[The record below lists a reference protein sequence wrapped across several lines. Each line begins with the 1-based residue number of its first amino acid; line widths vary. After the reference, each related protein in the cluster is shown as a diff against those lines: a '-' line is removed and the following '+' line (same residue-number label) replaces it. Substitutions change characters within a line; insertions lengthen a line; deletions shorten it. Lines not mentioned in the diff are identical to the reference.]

1 MTEYRMANRFPSAG
15 QFHLT
20 GQGDLGSSVREVPET
35 VPGCAGKSAET
46 D

>member
-1 MTEYRMANRFPSAG
+1 MANRFPSAG

-20 GQGDLGSSVREVPET
+20 GRGDLECSVREVPET
-35 VPGCAGKSAET
+35 VPGCAGKSAGT